1 MDGEKTDVYNVNNG
15 CVGVRVHEGRHE
27 IRLCYTVKGFNE
39 GIAITAVSSGIL
51 ILYAAV
57 CGIRRKMVR
66 LRFKCRRRKDNENG
80 CRIAVYGIRFY
91 AEGRIF

>member
-1 MDGEKTDVYNVNNG
+1 MFFSVSYNEGWSAYVDGEKTDVYNVNNG

-57 CGIRRKMVR
+57 CGIRRK
-66 LRFKCRRRKDNENG
+66 NG
-80 CRIAVYGIRFY
+80 K
-91 AEGRIF
+91 AEV